1 MDPTTMGELKKEVA
15 MILVLLEKEFPPG
28 YYKLFHNRLF

>member
-15 MILVLLEKEFPPG
+15 MILVLLEKEFPLG